1 MTMKIAYAVAAYA
14 NAGKVAG
21 PGLAPRDG
29 AGGFAD
35 MLKEAAADSIDTL
48 RRSEAVG
55 LQAAVGKA
63 DLNTVVTAVSNAEL
77 TLQTVATIRDRV
89 IQAYQDILRMPI

>member
-1 MTMKIAYAVAAYA
+1 MTMKIADAVAAYA

-29 AGGFAD
+29 GFAE
-35 MLKEAAADSIDTL
+35 MLKQAAADSIDTL
-48 RRSEAVG
+48 RQSEAVG
-55 LQAAVGKA
+55 MQAAVGKA